1 MGAHVSREIIVAIDG
16 PSGCGKGAVAQRVAE
31 ELGYLHIDSGAMYR
45 AVALFA
51 RENGIPFEE
60 AGRVAQLAGETK
72 FRMEMVPGGARVLAG
87 GRDVSEAIRQPE
99 VSQGASRVAV
109 IPAVRAALVAQ
120 QQKMGAGGGIVMEG
134 RDIGTVVFPQAEL
147 KIYLDA
153 SVEERARRR
162 YEQNQ
167 AQGIESTR
175 ERTVQE
181 IEERDRRDKG
191 RAISPL
197 RQAEDAVYVD
207 STALGLEEVVAVIV
221 RLARERAKV

>member
-1 MGAHVSREIIVAIDG
+1 LGAQKIVVAIDG
-16 PSGCGKGAVAQRVAE
+16 PSGCGKGTVAQRVAE

-51 RENGIPFEE
+51 IENDIPFEE
-60 AGRVAQLAGETK
+60 TDRVVKLAVETE
-72 FRMEMVPGGARVLAG
+72 FRMEMARGGARVLAG
-87 GRDVSEAIRQPE
+87 ERDVSEAIRKPE

-109 IPAVRAALVAQ
+109 IPAVREALVKQ
-120 QQKMGAGGGIVMEG
+120 QQQMDGAGGIVMEG
-134 RDIGTVVFPQAEL
+134 RDIGTVVFPEAGL

-162 YEQNQ
+162 FEQDR
-167 AQGIESTR
+167 AKGIESTL
-175 ERTVQE
+175 EKTIEE

-191 RAISPL
+191 REISPL

-221 RLARERAKV
+221 RLARERAKA